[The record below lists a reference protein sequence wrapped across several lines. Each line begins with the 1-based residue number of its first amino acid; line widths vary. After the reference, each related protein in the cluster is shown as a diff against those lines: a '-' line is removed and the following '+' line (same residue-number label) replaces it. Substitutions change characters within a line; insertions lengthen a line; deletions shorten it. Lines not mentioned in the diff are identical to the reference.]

1 MTFPST
7 QVDPIAP
14 DPAAFRKV
22 MGSFATGVTIITS
35 ELDGQTHGMTANA
48 FMSGSLV
55 PPLCLISIAKKA
67 RMHDLLRNAGHFG
80 VSILAREQERI
91 SNHFAGRPTEGLTIA
106 FRHVG
111 RTPVLALNAGEICA
125 DISAEHDCG
134 DHTLFIGAIN
144 HLAAFER
151 APLLVHGGQYAN
163 ISHAPGTTDH
173 ESPGFW

>member
-1 MTFPST
+1 MTFPPAQT
-7 QVDPIAP
+7 DPVAP
-14 DPAAFRKV
+14 NPATFRKV

-35 ELDGQTHGMTANA
+35 SVDDQVHGMTANA
-48 FMSGSLV
+48 FMSGSMT

-67 RMHDLLRNAGHFG
+67 RMHDLLRLAGHFG
-80 VSILAREQERI
+80 VSMLAREQERI
-91 SNHFAGRPTEGLTIA
+91 SNHFAGRPTEGLSIA

-111 RTPVLALNAGEICA
+111 RTPVLAMNAGEICA

-144 HLAAFER
+144 HMAAFDR
-151 APLLVHGGQYAN
+151 APLLVHGGQYAKV
-163 ISHAPGTTDH
+163 SHEPGSMEH